1 MNIDDTLTRA
11 FTDLKIVGKIKKEN
25 LLNNLGVDNN
35 MKLYS
40 HTKAKRQYD
49 SRTSSDRYLKLIVCT
64 GYKTI
69 KGDFDLKTHNK
80 YLYSYGKLE

>member
-40 HTKAKRQYD
+40 YIKTEKLD
-49 SRTSSDRYLKLIVCT
+49 NSRASNDKCFRLIVCNGSST
-64 GYKTI
+64 SK
-69 KGDFDLKTHNK
+69 DFFNLKEYNK
-80 YLYSYGKLE
+80 QKHKK